1 METTQQNNDEIEIDL
16 LELFHVLWSKALVIF
31 LTAAAAGLA
40 VMLVTQ
46 LFLTPRYQSTTKMYI
61 LTKQNSDTLTSSDLQ
76 ASEQLTQ
83 DCAQMIRSRQV
94 AEAVISNLNLDMKA
108 SELLEKISVETST
121 DTRIITIH
129 AEDSDP
135 YLACSI
141 ANSVRDLAAHEIQN
155 VMNIEAANVF
165 ETANIPETPVGPSTV
180 RNTLIGAAL
189 GFVAAVAVI
198 LISYL
203 MNDTIRTADDVERY
217 LHLSMLGIIPLAET
231 ETGNTRKMKAKRR
244 R

>member
-16 LELFHVLWSKALVIF
+16 LELLHVPWSKALVIF
-31 LTAAAAGLA
+31 MTAAAAGLA

-141 ANSVRDLAAHEIQN
+141 ADRKSV
-155 VMNIEAANVF
+155 V
-165 ETANIPETPVGPSTV
+165 
-180 RNTLIGAAL
+180 
-189 GFVAAVAVI
+189 
-198 LISYL
+198 
-203 MNDTIRTADDVERY
+203 
-217 LHLSMLGIIPLAET
+217 
-231 ETGNTRKMKAKRR
+231 
-244 R
+244 

>member
-16 LELFHVLWSKALVIF
+16 LELLHVLWSKALVIF

-121 DTRIITIH
+121 DTRIITID

-141 ANSVRDLAAHEIQN
+141 ANSVRDLAAQEIQN

>member
-16 LELFHVLWSKALVIF
+16 LELLHVLWSKALVIF

-94 AEAVISNLNLDMKA
+94 AEAVISNLNLDMK
-108 SELLEKISVETST
+108 V
-121 DTRIITIH
+121 
-129 AEDSDP
+129 
-135 YLACSI
+135 
-141 ANSVRDLAAHEIQN
+141 
-155 VMNIEAANVF
+155 
-165 ETANIPETPVGPSTV
+165 
-180 RNTLIGAAL
+180 
-189 GFVAAVAVI
+189 
-198 LISYL
+198 
-203 MNDTIRTADDVERY
+203 RTAGENFGRDVHGHADHHDPCGGQRSVSG
-217 LHLSMLGIIPLAET
+217 LQHRQFGQRSCGA
-231 ETGNTRKMKAKRR
+231 
-244 R
+244 

>member
-16 LELFHVLWSKALVIF
+16 LELLHVLWSKALVIF

-46 LFLTPRYQSTTKMYI
+46 LFLTPDISRLTKMYI

-121 DTRIITIH
+121 TRG
-129 AEDSDP
+129 S
-135 YLACSI
+135 SR
-141 ANSVRDLAAHEIQN
+141 SMR
-155 VMNIEAANVF
+155 
-165 ETANIPETPVGPSTV
+165 
-180 RNTLIGAAL
+180 
-189 GFVAAVAVI
+189 
-198 LISYL
+198 
-203 MNDTIRTADDVERY
+203 RTAIRIWPAASPIRSEI
-217 LHLSMLGIIPLAET
+217 L
-231 ETGNTRKMKAKRR
+231 RR
-244 R
+244 MRFRTL